1 MNFKDIPSITGAELQ
16 SYADEQ
22 IEFMKEQKLVNSDQF
37 EFVQRQKAW
46 NKKHDEFAKEQ
57 SKFDREIMEL
67 TINISKRTI
76 EQHKTV
82 IIVQTINSIAI
93 ILLAIALILRW

>member
-1 MNFKDIPSITGAELQ
+1 MNLKDIPSIKGAEVG
-16 SYADEQ
+16 SYFDLYD
-22 IEFMKEQKLVNSDQF
+22 EFMKSQK
-37 EFVQRQKAW
+37 EW

-57 SKFDREIMEL
+57 AKFDQEIIEL
-67 TINISKRTI
+67 STNISKKTV

-82 IIVQTINSIAI
+82 LIVQTINSIAI

>member
-1 MNFKDIPSITGAELQ
+1 MNLKDIPSITGAEIG
-16 SYADEQ
+16 SYIDLYDD
-22 IEFMKEQKLVNSDQF
+22 FMKSQK
-37 EFVQRQKAW
+37 EW

-57 SKFDREIMEL
+57 AKFDQEIIEL
-67 TINISKRTI
+67 STNISKKTV

-82 IIVQTINSIAI
+82 LIVQTINSIAI

>member
-1 MNFKDIPSITGAELQ
+1 MNFKDIPSIKGAEVG
-16 SYADEQ
+16 SYFDLYD
-22 IEFMKEQKLVNSDQF
+22 EFMKSQK
-37 EFVQRQKAW
+37 EW

-57 SKFDREIMEL
+57 SKFDREIIEL
-67 TINISKRTI
+67 STNISKKTV

-82 IIVQTINSIAI
+82 LIIQTINSIAI

>member
-1 MNFKDIPSITGAELQ
+1 MNLKDIPSITGSELQ

-67 TINISKRTI
+67 TTNISKRTI

-82 IIVQTINSIAI
+82 IIVQTNNSIAI

>member
-1 MNFKDIPSITGAELQ
+1 MNFKNIPSIKGAEVGSHFDL
-16 SYADEQ
+16 YDD
-22 IEFMKEQKLVNSDQF
+22 FMKSQK
-37 EFVQRQKAW
+37 EW

-57 SKFDREIMEL
+57 AKFDQEIIEL
-67 TINISKRTI
+67 STNISKKTV

-82 IIVQTINSIAI
+82 LIVQTINSIAI

>member
-1 MNFKDIPSITGAELQ
+1 MNLKDIPSIKGAELQ

-67 TINISKRTI
+67 TTNISKRTI